1 MSIFKKKHEQNRYFY
16 DSEITAEDLP
26 QNTHSPLRDK
36 ILGAA
41 VLFIVFAISLWL
53 VIFLFKKLFAFASNP
68 QEFQNFIENHGALGR
83 AAFLGIQI
91 LQGFIPIPLEITAVA
106 GGCAFGS
113 LQGCVLTIV
122 SVIISTTVI
131 FYFTKLCG
139 TKLYRL
145 FFSSAEEM
153 GIKLIR
159 RPKFRN
165 TLYWI
170 VFLIPGTPKRIFVFT
185 AGLVPQNFGKFLF
198 ISTTARI
205 PSFLACSFGGFALS
219 NGDYK
224 KAVILLGIIVIFS
237 IAGILLYQYLSNKIG
252 KKGSHYNKNNYR

>member
-26 QNTHSPLRDK
+26 QNAHSPLRDK

-91 LQGFIPIPLEITAVA
+91 LQGFIPIPLEITA
-106 GGCAFGS
+106 
-113 LQGCVLTIV
+113 V